1 MGTNLADKVKGPDR
15 EDGFPADANFEFELL
30 VDDVCV
36 TGGDEECMSEA
47 AEETTDI
54 KFVATR
60 ATGTFSRDPFERVDF
75 WLADVNGQSWLLGS
89 DDSGTSDR
97 GNDGRTWTY
106 SLDNVSGAMLQ
117 MATRESD
124 FPPGSN
130 SDAHTVRAFAVNGD
144 GVALVSSAMVMI
156 DDGDDSN

>member
-1 MGTNLADKVKGPDR
+1 MVEAVES
-15 EDGFPADANFEFELL
+15 EDGFADDANFEFEVL

-36 TGGDEECMSEA
+36 TGGDECLDDDPT
-47 AEETTDI
+47 TTDI

-75 WLADVNGQSWLLGS
+75 WLEDVNGQSWLLGS

-97 GNDGRTWTY
+97 DNDGRTWTY

-124 FPPGSN
+124 FPPTAD
-130 SDAHTVRAFAVNGD
+130 SDEHTVRAFAVNGD

-156 DDGDDSN
+156 DDEDEDK